1 MTTSTTSLS
10 AASLP
15 TPSSSAMSLLTEP
28 ADTRGRLAALLAR
41 WLPDQRWFAGRDNK
55 ITSLSVVAATEVTP
69 GCFHLLVRVEHRGE
83 PDCVHYQLLLG
94 ASTDVPPRL
103 RGHVIGEVEGP
114 TGRGL
119 LVYDAVHDQRATVLL
134 LDRIRRGGTMGNLR
148 FESFPRTGVPS
159 NLAPRVLDVEQSN
172 TSIVYGDRLI
182 LKLFR
187 RVQPGIN
194 PDLEVPTVLARH
206 GYAQG
211 LAPTA
216 WFHSFA
222 PFFATLGVVQPYLAD
237 ATDGWTLARDSAQ
250 SPLGRAEFIEEA
262 RGLGRATAAL
272 HVALSESFPVTA
284 APADHTVRL
293 ADAMTN
299 RLRHAASLVPAL
311 RAYVPALN
319 AVFAEFA
326 QAGTDLPLQRVHG
339 DLHLGQVLR
348 AGGDWHI
355 VDFEGEPAKPLT
367 ERRGDHSPVGDVAGM
382 LRSFDYAAH
391 IGDSPRPE
399 WAEHTR
405 ATFCGGYAEVGRF
418 DPRGIAVVLRA
429 HEADRAVYEVVYE
442 AGHRPDWLTV
452 PMAAVA
458 RLCRTL

>member
-1 MTTSTTSLS
+1 MTTSTMSGPAPSPLS
-10 AASLP
+10 
-15 TPSSSAMSLLTEP
+15 EP
-28 ADTRGRLAALLAR
+28 AVSRGRLAALLAG
-41 WLPDQRWFAGRDNK
+41 WLPDQRWFAGRDHK
-55 ITSLSVVAATEVTP
+55 ITNLSVVAATELAP

-83 PDCVHYQLLLG
+83 EGPAHYQLLLG
-94 ASTDVPPRL
+94 AGTHVPPRL

-114 TGRGL
+114 TGDTL
-119 LVYDAVHDQRATVLL
+119 LVYDAVHDPRAAALL
-134 LDRIRRGGTMGNLR
+134 LDRVRSGGTTGNLR

-159 NLAPRVLDVEQSN
+159 GLTPRVLDVEQSN

-206 GYAQG
+206 GYAKG

-216 WFHSFA
+216 WFHTCA
-222 PFFATLGVVQPYLAD
+222 PFFATLGVVQPYLRG
-237 ATDGWTLARDSAQ
+237 ATDGWALARASA
-250 SPLGRAEFIEEA
+250 LERGDFVTEA
-262 RGLGRATAAL
+262 RDLGRATAAL
-272 HVALSESFPVTA
+272 HVALAEAFPVA
-284 APADHTVRL
+284 PAPADHTVRL
-293 ADAMTN
+293 ADAMTS

-311 RAYVPALN
+311 RAYVPGLSSAY
-319 AVFAEFA
+319 AEFA
-326 QAGTDLPLQRVHG
+326 LAGSDLPLQRIHG

-391 IGDSPRPE
+391 IDGSPRPE
-399 WAEHTR
+399 WAEQTS
-405 ATFCGGYAEVGRF
+405 AAFCGGYAEAGRF
-418 DPRGIAVVLRA
+418 DPRRTAVVLRA

-442 AGHRPDWLTV
+442 AGHRPDWITV
-452 PMAAVA
+452 PMTAVA
-458 RLCRTL
+458 RLSRTS